1 MVVPVRGDIGAGVE
15 VELFDEVLVRGLF
28 NHQFDGIFKVAL
40 HASILDVLVDET
52 HAGDDEGPALAG
64 GVLLDEFNLHVSGP
78 VCRLP
83 VVADVLVEPIG
94 VILMAFAEDGQI
106 SFLHL
111 VLQEIVLEVLRH
123 LEVQVFEVDGASGDV
138 EGLEV
143 HVSLEV
149 QPVELAHALDVGG
162 VHDVVVAGV
171 ELPGLLEGADAGEVG
186 DAFATDVN
194 LLDGEG
200 LLEGDEV
207 VPVGIGDGDHRIEQG
222 IILESDD
229 VRAGDD
235 DALLDD
241 IELYRLQAPRGV
253 PDEGGRRPLR
263 LRHVAARFDG
273 KAGLPVLTGDGF
285 EFLNPA
291 TVGFGD
297 NLVEGQVGVE
307 GYVELLALAAD
318 GCGRAGPVG
327 AKVVGVKGDVGTEGL
342 LALEGDAAPS
352 GLGLGL
358 RLDAEDAVVVVK
370 DDFDGAARQRG
381 GDTEVTLESLG
392 DFEGDVEGIPA
403 VEGAVDGRLDVDF
416 EVVRGDLRSGGFVGF
431 GLLLLLA
438 GGVEAHRGGEEKSRE
453 NVVEDAFHDSMFFNC
468 FLFWS
473 YFFSE
478 IESLMSVLFACGQN
492 FFF

>member
-1 MVVPVRGDIGAGVE
+1 MRTQVGVDIEVDVFPDGVVFRTIFFIEEGELHQIG
-15 VELFDEVLVRGLF
+15 
-28 NHQFDGIFKVAL
+28 Q
-40 HASILDVLVDET
+40 HAEQASVVDVFVKGGEAV
-52 HAGDDEGPALAG
+52 HDDRNAFTL
-64 GVLLDEFNLHVSGP
+64 GVLPDKGELIVTGP
-78 VCRLP
+78 VGSLPGVGNAMEVFSNFPGRMWNGQRL
-83 VVADVLVEPIG
+83 L
-94 VILMAFAEDGQI
+94 
-106 SFLHL
+106 LHL
-111 VLQEIVLEVLRH
+111 VLQKIVLEVLRH
-123 LEVQVFEVDGASGDV
+123 FEVQVFEVDGTSGDV

-149 QPVELAHALDVGG
+149 EPVELAHALDVGG

-241 IELYRLQAPRGV
+241 IELYRLQAPCGV
-253 PDEGGRRPLR
+253 PDEGGARPLR
-263 LRHVAARFDG
+263 LRHVAACFNG

-307 GYVELLALAAD
+307 GHVELLALAAD

-403 VEGAVDGRLDVDF
+403 VEGAAYGRLDVDF
-416 EVVRGDLRSGGFVGF
+416 EVVRGDLRSNGFVGF

-453 NVVEDAFHDSMFFNC
+453 NVVDDAFHDSMFFNC
-468 FLFWS
+468 YTKF
-473 YFFSE
+473 
-478 IESLMSVLFACGQN
+478 V
-492 FFF
+492 